1 MDSKEKIRKLTM
13 YLTGLLKKFFYIEK
27 IKRKL

>member
-1 MDSKEKIRKLTM
+1 MDIKEKIRKLTM
-13 YLTGLLKKFFYIEK
+13 YLTDLLKKFFYIEK